1 MIGRIWLSI
10 EYRAAITATM
20 ICLME
25 GVNNPMLLTQDPRYA
40 EEEHPHLLGSF
51 KLRAQLNFVP
61 LSSYLFPEELE
72 KLGVQ
77 SRGLAG
83 RPCPNEPPVRD
94 RFNNDRSSQRGWCV
108 EQEVSAPAW
117 PTLCAQCLEKDTVAW
132 RGKKRQAAAP
142 RHRQA
147 NPPQFPPQ
155 AVPRRPLARVRCS
168 PPQSGSVEVPQEWS
182 MLRYLGPRSPR
193 NPLGHEMLL
202 ERQSSIARGVVD
214 FVGQGGM
221 AVALDRHIS
230 NHVSECVTRGN

>member
-1 MIGRIWLSI
+1 MIGRIWLST

-83 RPCPNEPPVRD
+83 AVGMLNRKFLLQPGRP
-94 RFNNDRSSQRGWCV
+94 
-108 EQEVSAPAW
+108 SA
-117 PTLCAQCLEKDTVAW
+117 LSAW
-132 RGKKRQAAAP
+132 RRIPSPGGKKTP
-142 RHRQA
+142 S
-147 NPPQFPPQ
+147 
-155 AVPRRPLARVRCS
+155 RRPPAPPSQSPAISTPGGSPTPIGPHAMFPSTVRERGGTS
-168 PPQSGSVEVPQEWS
+168 RMEYAKVPGPPES
-182 MLRYLGPRSPR
+182 
-193 NPLGHEMLL
+193 
-202 ERQSSIARGVVD
+202 
-214 FVGQGGM
+214 
-221 AVALDRHIS
+221 
-230 NHVSECVTRGN
+230 T

>member
-1 MIGRIWLSI
+1 MIGIIWLST

-20 ICLME
+20 FCLME

-72 KLGVQ
+72 KVGVQ

-83 RPCPNEPPVRD
+83 RACPNEPPVRD
-94 RFNNDRSSQRGWCV
+94 RFNDDRSSQGGCLADPLRSVPG
-108 EQEVSAPAW
+108 EGYRRPA
-117 PTLCAQCLEKDTVAW
+117 EKKNA
-132 RGKKRQAAAP
+132 KPPPP

-168 PPQSGSVEVPQEWS
+168 PPQSGSVEVPPEWS
-182 MLRYLGPRSPR
+182 TYSYYAKVPAPRSPR

-202 ERQSSIARGVVD
+202 ERQSSIAGGVVN

-221 AVALDRHIS
+221 AVAPRPTH
-230 NHVSECVTRGN
+230 

>member
-1 MIGRIWLSI
+1 
-10 EYRAAITATM
+10 M

-83 RPCPNEPPVRD
+83 LADPL
-94 RFNNDRSSQRGWCV
+94 RSVPGEGYRRL
-108 EQEVSAPAW
+108 A
-117 PTLCAQCLEKDTVAW
+117 
-132 RGKKRQAAAP
+132 GKKRQAAAP

>member
-1 MIGRIWLSI
+1 MIGRIWLST

-94 RFNNDRSSQRGWCV
+94 RFNNDRSSQSGWCV

-132 RGKKRQAAAP
+132 REKNAKPPPPGTAKPIP
-142 RHRQA
+142 RNFH
-147 NPPQFPPQ
+147 
-155 AVPRRPLARVRCS
+155 PRRFPDAHWPACDVPLHS
-168 PPQSGSVEVPQEWS
+168 PGAW
-182 MLRYLGPRSPR
+182 RYLK
-193 NPLGHEMLL
+193 N
-202 ERQSSIARGVVD
+202 GV
-214 FVGQGGM
+214 
-221 AVALDRHIS
+221 
-230 NHVSECVTRGN
+230 C